1 MPRDRREWPL
11 GTVRVHWHP
20 FCCDLQPRRLRSR
33 FRAKNLCGSAGILPA
48 ALLSR
53 YRFDLLPTL
62 SEGRER
68 KLSGNMPNRASNM
81 LTVPKSEGIQ
91 CEIFE
96 NSRWIGFS
104 EDDGRSIGDQS
115 PKAQILAAEPH
126 CCQRVED
133 NAFHLKNNYGVP
145 HAHEVFHARGVPVRE
160 ADATVARSA
169 ANCLRII
176 RAVNTDAGF
185 VQAHP

>member
-1 MPRDRREWPL
+1 MLAP
-11 GTVRVHWHP
+11 
-20 FCCDLQPRRLRSR
+20 
-33 FRAKNLCGSAGILPA
+33 AGMLPA

-53 YRFDLLPTL
+53 YRFDSLLTL
-62 SEGRER
+62 SERRER

-81 LTVPKSEGIQ
+81 LAVPKSEGIQ

-104 EDDGRSIGDQS
+104 EDDRICDGEVAIIRRQS
-115 PKAQILAAEPH
+115 RGIW
-126 CCQRVED
+126 QRVDESPRRP
-133 NAFHLKNNYGVP
+133 FHLENNHGIP
-145 HAHEVFHARGVPVRE
+145 DAHEVFHARGVPVGE
-160 ADATVARSA
+160 ANATVARSA

-176 RAVNTDAGF
+176 RAVNTDSGL

>member
-1 MPRDRREWPL
+1 MPRARREWPP
-11 GTVRVHWHP
+11 GIVRVHWHP

-62 SEGRER
+62 SERRER

-81 LTVPKSEGIQ
+81 LAVPKSEGIQ

-104 EDDGRSIGDQS
+104 EDDGRSIAEG
-115 PKAQILAAEPH
+115 ANIGGRAALLST
-126 CCQRVED
+126 R
-133 NAFHLKNNYGVP
+133 
-145 HAHEVFHARGVPVRE
+145 
-160 ADATVARSA
+160 
-169 ANCLRII
+169 
-176 RAVNTDAGF
+176 
-185 VQAHP
+185 

>member
-1 MPRDRREWPL
+1 LPAP
-11 GTVRVHWHP
+11 
-20 FCCDLQPRRLRSR
+20 
-33 FRAKNLCGSAGILPA
+33 AGMLPA

-62 SEGRER
+62 SERRER

-81 LTVPKSEGIQ
+81 LAVPKSEGIQ
-91 CEIFE
+91 CEILRIQGGSASPKTME
-96 NSRWIGFS
+96 Y
-104 EDDGRSIGDQS
+104 QP

-126 CCQRVED
+126 CCQRVDD
-133 NAFHLKNNYGVP
+133 NAFHLKNDDGIP
-145 HAHEVFHARGVPVRE
+145 HAHEVFHARGVPVGE
-160 ADATVARSA
+160 ANATVARSA

-176 RAVNTDAGF
+176 RAVNADSGL

>member
-1 MPRDRREWPL
+1 M
-11 GTVRVHWHP
+11 
-20 FCCDLQPRRLRSR
+20 
-33 FRAKNLCGSAGILPA
+33 PA

-62 SEGRER
+62 SERREH

-81 LTVPKSEGIQ
+81 LAVPKSEGIQ

-104 EDDGRSIGDQS
+104 EDDGICDGEVAIIRRQGRGIW
-115 PKAQILAAEPH
+115 
-126 CCQRVED
+126 QRVDD
-133 NAFHLKNNYGVP
+133 NAFHLKNNHGIP
-145 HAHEVFHARGVPVRE
+145 HAHEVFHARGVPVGE
-160 ADATVARSA
+160 ANATVARSA
-169 ANCLRII
+169 ANCLGII

-185 VQAHP
+185 VQTHP